1 MEENSVLKCTYE
13 LSVENKLPFLDA
25 MITVKGL
32 RFESSV
38 YRKPTDAGK
47 NGKSECPSRY
57 RKNVIRAFIRRA
69 TKCCSSWDLLH
80 VEFERLKQILVN
92 NGFTNSEIDF
102 EIKQH
107 IFDGVLS

>member
-1 MEENSVLKCTYE
+1 MEENSVLKFTYE

-47 NGKSECPSRY
+47 KTGKANAPQGTEKTSSE
-57 RKNVIRAFIRRA
+57 
-69 TKCCSSWDLLH
+69 LLL
-80 VEFERLKQILVN
+80 EERPNAALHGTFSMSNLK
-92 NGFTNSEIDF
+92 D
-102 EIKQH
+102 
-107 IFDGVLS
+107 